1 MLIYHGSNK
10 IIEKP
15 AFGLGKIHNDYG
27 QGFYCT
33 ESIEL
38 AKEWACDRM
47 RDGYANAYEI
57 DIRDLNILNL
67 NDGNYTVLH
76 WLSVLVQ
83 NRTFNG
89 NTDMEVMAKEFLIKN
104 YHIDVGN
111 YDVIKG
117 YRADDSYFR
126 FAEDFLNNT
135 ISIQKLEEA
144 MYLGKLGEQIVLKS
158 PRAFERIHYVKE
170 KSAYADSSIYYTKKH
185 HRDKNARARYRQIKA
200 DVLSGTFIRDIM
212 KDAAR

>member
-1 MLIYHGSNK
+1 MIIYHGSNK
-10 IIEKP
+10 IIENPK
-15 AFGLGKIHNDYG
+15 FGLGKIHNDYG

-47 RDGYANAYEI
+47 RDGYANAY
-57 DIRDLNILNL
+57 DLDMKDLKVLDLNHE
-67 NDGNYTVLH
+67 NYTVLH
-76 WLSVLVQ
+76 WLAVLVQ

-89 NTDMEVMAKEFLIKN
+89 NNDMEIMAKEFLINN
-104 YHIDVGN
+104 YNVDIN
-111 YDVIKG
+111 SYDVIKG

-144 MYLGKLGEQIVLKS
+144 MHLGKLGEQIVLKS
-158 PRAFERIHYVKE
+158 QKAFERIRFLKE
-170 KSAYADSSIYYTKKH
+170 KSEYADSSIYYAKKQS
-185 HRDKNARARYRQIKA
+185 RDKQARTRYKEIKTYI
-200 DVLSGTFIRDIM
+200 LSGTFIRDIM
-212 KDAAR
+212 KDSMR

>member
-1 MLIYHGSNK
+1 MIIYHGNNK
-10 IIEKP
+10 IIKNP
-15 AFGLGKIHNDYG
+15 KSGLGKMHNDYG

-47 RDGYANAYEI
+47 RDGYANAY
-57 DIRDLNILNL
+57 DLDMKDLKVLNL
-67 NDGNYTVLH
+67 NDENYTVLH

-89 NTDMEVMAKEFLIKN
+89 NNDMEIMAKEFLIKN
-104 YHIDVGN
+104 YNVDIDS
-111 YDVIKG
+111 YDIIKG

-144 MYLGKLGEQIVLKS
+144 MHLGKLGEQIVLKS
-158 PRAFERIHYVKE
+158 QKAFERIRFLKE
-170 KSAYADSSIYYTKKH
+170 RSEYADSSIYYARKRN
-185 HRDKNARARYRQIKA
+185 RDEQARAHYKEIKT
-200 DVLSGTFIRDIM
+200 DILSGTFIRDIM
-212 KDAAR
+212 KDSMM

>member
-1 MLIYHGSNK
+1 MIIYHGSNK
-10 IIEKP
+10 IIENP
-15 AFGLGKIHNDYG
+15 RYGLGKIHNDYG

-47 RDGYANAYEI
+47 RDGYANAY
-57 DIRDLNILNL
+57 DLDMKGLKVLDLNSEKYN
-67 NDGNYTVLH
+67 VLH
-76 WLSVLVQ
+76 WLAVLVQ

-89 NTDMEVMAKEFLIKN
+89 NNDMEILAKEFLIKN
-104 YHIDVGN
+104 YHVNLDS

-135 ISIQKLEEA
+135 ISVQKLEEA
-144 MYLGKLGEQIVLKS
+144 MHLGKLGEQIVLKS
-158 PRAFERIHYVKE
+158 QKAFDSIRFLKE
-170 KSAYADSSIYYTKKH
+170 KSEYADSSIYYTKKQS
-185 HRDKNARARYRQIKA
+185 RDKQARMRYQKIKT
-200 DVLSGTFIRDIM
+200 DILSGTFIRDIM
-212 KDAAR
+212 KDTIG